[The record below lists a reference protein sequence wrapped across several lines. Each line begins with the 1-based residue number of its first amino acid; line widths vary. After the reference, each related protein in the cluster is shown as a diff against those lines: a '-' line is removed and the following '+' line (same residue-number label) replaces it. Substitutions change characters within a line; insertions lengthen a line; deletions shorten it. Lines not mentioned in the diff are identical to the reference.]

1 MFQQAKNFVQNRKKK
16 GWSLRYKLTAAYSF
30 LTLLIVGILTESL
43 YFQLHQNQI
52 KDLRD
57 RLKDITALTALQ
69 INPNFHGL
77 LITPQDAQTSYYRV
91 LLQRLEEISNTNE
104 SIRRIYTFRHLP
116 DGKFVFVLDYA
127 PPPAPTAT
135 VGKEVNQ
142 LPPLLAQGN
151 NTITKAIV
159 EPELFRKPNG
169 QFILYGYA
177 PLINNFEEQEGIVII
192 EFDAS
197 AVINSKKR
205 ARRTSLI
212 IFSVTLPIAL
222 LVGWLLTHSLT
233 VPIRELVD
241 SARAIAQG
249 KLDRF
254 VTVKSRDEI
263 GILADAFNQMILQ
276 LQESFNTLEAKV
288 LERTEQIEQA
298 KEEISAL
305 NQRLKKENSRL
316 SGELEITQVLQQMFL
331 PKTEELENIPG
342 LDIAGY
348 MRPATEVGGDYY
360 DIITYGDRVKICIGD
375 VTGHGLESGVLA
387 IVVQT
392 AIRTLLANNETNLEK
407 FWDVINRI
415 VIDNVRRINSDKIL
429 TLLLLDYRDNS
440 LYLSGQHE
448 EVILV
453 RADGK
458 IKRIDTINLGFPVG
472 LDEDITPFIDEAK
485 IDLQSG
491 DVIVIYTDGIS
502 EAEDS
507 NGVQY
512 GLDRFCQVIQL
523 HREKSVEEI
532 QNAILADLQDYIGT
546 QKIYDDIT
554 LVTMKKE

>member
-52 KDLRD
+52 QDLRD

-151 NTITKAIV
+151 NTITQAIV

-512 GLDRFCQVIQL
+512 GLDRLCQVIQL